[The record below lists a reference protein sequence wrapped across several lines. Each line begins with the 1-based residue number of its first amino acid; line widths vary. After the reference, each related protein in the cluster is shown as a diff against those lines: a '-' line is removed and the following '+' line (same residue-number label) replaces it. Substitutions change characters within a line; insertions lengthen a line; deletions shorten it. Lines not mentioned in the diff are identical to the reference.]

1 MIFLIDL
8 YIIKRVVKNYIIIHI
23 IQIIVHLNI
32 LIILSL
38 MNNICIVIQNVI
50 FNKTDGKS
58 YYKCIF
64 KAKTEYIKQKT
75 FLLFL
80 YLILLFRINI

>member
-50 FNKTDGKS
+50 L
-58 YYKCIF
+58 
-64 KAKTEYIKQKT
+64 IKQMENLIINV
-75 FLLFL
+75 FLKRKQNTLNKKHF
-80 YLILLFRINI
+80 YYFYI

>member
-50 FNKTDGKS
+50 L
-58 YYKCIF
+58 
-64 KAKTEYIKQKT
+64 IKQMENLIINV
-75 FLLFL
+75 FLKRKQNTLNKRHF
-80 YLILLFRINI
+80 YYFYI